1 MKKIV
6 LFVFLM
12 IGIFIETSVLY
23 NKGDK
28 SVIPEVYYILY
39 SGLAAFYLY
48 KYWNDMVAS
57 KLYWKAML
65 FISLVTGIVEHIP
78 NISKGH
84 LELYNAYDSAI
95 CLWMLLEIGYI
106 NFIQERE

>member
-1 MKKIV
+1 MKKVI
-6 LFVFLM
+6 LFTFLI
-12 IGIFIETSVLY
+12 IGAFIEMSVLY
-23 NKGDK
+23 NRGDK
-28 SVIPEVYYILY
+28 SVISEVYYILY
-39 SGLAAFYLY
+39 NALAAFYLY
-48 KYWNDMVAS
+48 NYWNDMVAS

-106 NFIQERE
+106 NFIQEKE

>member
-1 MKKIV
+1 
-6 LFVFLM
+6 
-12 IGIFIETSVLY
+12 
-23 NKGDK
+23 
-28 SVIPEVYYILY
+28 
-39 SGLAAFYLY
+39 
-48 KYWNDMVAS
+48 
-57 KLYWKAML
+57 ML

-106 NFIQERE
+106 NFIQEKE